1 MKIITHISKFAV
13 SIGLAGVAASMIA
26 AAAPAV
32 AAPNDGRAPKPGG
45 NCTGANGQPIE
56 PGGQSVE
63 QSTDGTR
70 VAQYCRQN
78 GMLCTYIKIPS
89 GSPGGT
95 PLEDKSCTGRAQ
107 G

>member
-1 MKIITHISKFAV
+1 MMSRLTASAILTGITATT
-13 SIGLAGVAASMIA
+13 IA
-26 AAAPAV
+26 LAAPSA

-45 NCTGANGQPIE
+45 NCTTAMGQSIPA
-56 PGGQSVE
+56 GGQHVE
-63 QSTDGTR
+63 QSPDGTR
-70 VAQYCRQN
+70 VAHYCRQS

-95 PLEDKSCTGRAQ
+95 PLTDKSCTGRAQ

>member
-1 MKIITHISKFAV
+1 MEIITHSSKFA
-13 SIGLAGVAASMIA
+13 SSMILAGVAASMIA

-56 PGGQSVE
+56 AGGQSVE
-63 QSTDGTR
+63 QSPDGTR
-70 VAQYCRQN
+70 VAQYCRQS

-89 GSPGGT
+89 ATGGGSPLT
-95 PLEDKSCTGRAQ
+95 DKSCTGKAQ